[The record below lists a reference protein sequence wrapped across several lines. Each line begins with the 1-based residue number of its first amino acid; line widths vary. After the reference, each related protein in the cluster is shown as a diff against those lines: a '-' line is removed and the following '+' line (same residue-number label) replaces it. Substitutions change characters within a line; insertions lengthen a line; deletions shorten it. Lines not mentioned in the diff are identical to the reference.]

1 MAEVLI
7 TLGIIGVVAAM
18 TLPGLIAKH
27 RKTVIETKLARFY
40 STMNQALQMA
50 KSDYGDLKDWDKF
63 EHEYEKD
70 EEGKD
75 DTSRPIPNWEYFNKY
90 FRPYLKSVRVDENS
104 TRSVKVYFPD
114 SSMASFGARAMIF
127 FPNAKD
133 WEMMEDEDGN
143 ISEKSKQDRG
153 KTSFTFYF
161 NPTDNTAGNK
171 YHYNRGIEPYK
182 GGWDGTEED
191 LRNDSA
197 LGCKE
202 GVSNERAF
210 CTALIQINGWEI
222 PKDYPVKF

>member
-1 MAEVLI
+1 MQN
-7 TLGIIGVVAAM
+7 TG
-18 TLPGLIAKH
+18 
-27 RKTVIETKLARFY
+27 KTVIETKLARFLQY
-40 STMNQALQMA
+40 DESGFTNGKNPNTAILKTGISLNMNT
-50 KSDYGDLKDWDKF
+50 KKTKK
-63 EHEYEKD
+63 EKN
-70 EEGKD
+70 
-75 DTSRPIPNWEYFNKY
+75 DTSRPIANFEYFNKY

-114 SSMASFGARAMIF
+114 GSMASFGARSMIF

-143 ISEKSKQDRG
+143 ISEKKASRIEA

-182 GGWDGTEED
+182 FGWDGTEED

-202 GVSNERAF
+202 GVKQREGFLHSTNSN
-210 CTALIQINGWEI
+210 
-222 PKDYPVKF
+222 